1 MSIYR
6 MDIDNTFW
14 VVFLFLVFPSFR
26 KNRSEYGGSFLSCLE
41 GKLSHFE
48 VLQL

>member
-14 VVFLFLVFPSFR
+14 VVFLFLVFHSFR
-26 KNRSEYGGSFLSCLE
+26 KDRSEYGGSLLSCSE